1 MTLKEYI
8 NKKPPSEITLALI
21 KRLKEYSEED
31 DFILGVLAQ
40 SVYDKD
46 RQLILDYINDGSD
59 VSYESILLF
68 SLEIGQQRDNH
79 YWYFT
84 VPTMWGRFNYA
95 LEEEGERISAR

>member
-79 YWYFT
+79 Y
-84 VPTMWGRFNYA
+84 
-95 LEEEGERISAR
+95 